1 MDGIKTKD
9 SQKRGTRTFVTLVLR
24 KKCLNRF
31 PLNYSKQYINNI
43 YNTRFPTLC
52 VVFFNV
58 ENCLNT
64 NNRIFMQSNS
74 NV

>member
-52 VVFFNV
+52 VELF
-58 ENCLNT
+58 
-64 NNRIFMQSNS
+64 
-74 NV
+74 